1 MNLNVLLAV
10 PVVLPLLGAGILLAF
25 PAKRF
30 RHLQAFSAIGVLV
43 IVLAAAIALLIGSL
57 SGPVVLDMGGW
68 AAPVGISLVADR
80 LSTLMLVTS
89 VTVTLVVLIYSMFQ
103 GAADGDKG
111 APSAIYFPAFLILSA
126 GVSNAFLSGDL
137 FNIYVGFEILLASS
151 FVLITLGSTA
161 ERMRTG
167 SVYVIVSVLSSML
180 FLVSIGLIYAST
192 GTVNLA
198 QLAYRLPEIDPGMRL
213 VLQVMLLIGFS
224 IKAAIFPLSAWLPDS
239 YPTASAPVTAVFA
252 GLLTKVGIYAIIRTQ
267 TLLFPGGRLDDILAG
282 FAIAAMLVG
291 ILGAVAQQD
300 VKRLLSFTL
309 VSHMGYMVWGIAV
322 NSDGS
327 LSSTIFYAVHHIT
340 VQTALFLVVGLMER
354 RGGTTSL
361 AKLGSL
367 GAAVPLISALYLIPA
382 LNLAGVPP
390 LSGFLGKF
398 GLMQAS
404 AARGTPMDWA
414 LIAAGII
421 TSILTL
427 YAVIRV
433 WNMAFWQKAPEPLP
447 ERDCPRGMVGTAA
460 VLVGLSLMLTVIANP
475 LRDFTDKAGQELRA
489 RSPYVAAVLPSEGER
504 GGGVSQEIK
513 KNEEPDISSTKSPRP
528 TPFGPSESPS
538 PVPTTT
544 PTPSDPDSPTSS
556 VTEGVEAT
564 DPNVPYTDSE
574 ISDADSTLT
583 ETDAVSTDSE
593 VTSP

>member
-1 MNLNVLLAV
+1 MRLNVLLAI

-25 PAKRF
+25 PAKKYR
-30 RHLQAFSAIGVLV
+30 RLQSFAAIGVLV
-43 IVLAAAIALLIGSL
+43 IVLAAAIALLVGSL
-57 SGPVVLDMGGW
+57 DGPVVLDIGGW
-68 AAPVGISLVADR
+68 AAPVGIALVADR

-89 VTVTLVVLIYSMFQ
+89 VTVTLIVLIYSMFQ
-103 GAADGDKG
+103 GVADGDKG

-151 FVLITLGSTA
+151 FVLITMGGTS

-167 SVYVIVSVLSSML
+167 SVYVIVSLVSSML
-180 FLVSIGLIYAST
+180 FLISIGLIYAST

-198 QLAYRLPEIDPGMRL
+198 QLAYRLPEVDPGMRL
-213 VLQVMLLIGFS
+213 VLQVMLLIAFG

-267 TLLFPGGRLDDILAG
+267 TLLFPGGRLDDLLGG

-309 VSHMGYMVWGIAV
+309 VSHMGYIVWGIAI
-322 NSDGS
+322 NSDAA

-367 GAAVPLISALYLIPA
+367 GAAVPVIAVLYLIPA
-382 LNLAGVPP
+382 LNLAGIPP

-404 AARGTPMDWA
+404 ATRGTPLDWA

-427 YAVIRV
+427 YAVTRV

-447 ERDCPRGMVGTAA
+447 ERDCPRGMVVAAGT
-460 VLVGLSLMLTVIANP
+460 LVALSLMLTVIANP
-475 LRDFTDKAGQELRA
+475 LRTFTDATASELRA
-489 RSPYVAAVLPSEGER
+489 RAPYTAAVLPEADER
-504 GGGVSQEIK
+504 GSGVSPEIK
-513 KNEEPDISSTKSPRP
+513 KSENLDISPTNSPDP
-528 TPFGPSESPS
+528 SPSETP
-538 PVPTTT
+538 
-544 PTPSDPDSPTSS
+544 PTPSTTGTASPGASDPATGTPAPTP
-556 VTEGVEAT
+556 T
-564 DPNVPYTDSE
+564 
-574 ISDADSTLT
+574 
-583 ETDAVSTDSE
+583 E

>member
-1 MNLNVLLAV
+1 MSLNVLLAV

-30 RHLQAFSAIGVLV
+30 RRLQSFAAIGVLV
-43 IVLAAAIALLIGSL
+43 IVLAAAVALLIGSL
-57 SGPVVLDMGGW
+57 DGPVVLDIGGW
-68 AAPVGISLVADR
+68 AAPVGIALVADR

-89 VTVTLVVLIYSMFQ
+89 VTVTLVVLLYSMFQ

-137 FNIYVGFEILLASS
+137 FNIYVGFEILLAAS
-151 FVLITLGSTA
+151 FVLITMGGTS

-167 SVYVIVSVLSSML
+167 SVYVIVSLVSSML
-180 FLVSIGLIYAST
+180 FLISIGLIYAST

-198 QLAYRLPEIDPGMRL
+198 QLAYRLPEVDPGMRL
-213 VLQVMLLIGFS
+213 VLQVMLLIAFA

-267 TLLFPGGRLDDILAG
+267 TLLFPGGRLDDLLAG

-309 VSHMGYMVWGIAV
+309 VSHMGYMVWGIAI
-322 NSDGS
+322 NSDAA

-340 VQTALFLVVGLMER
+340 VQTALFLVVGLIER
-354 RGGTTSL
+354 KGGTTSL
-361 AKLGSL
+361 VKLGSL
-367 GAAVPLISALYLIPA
+367 GAAVPGIAILYLIPA

-390 LSGFLGKF
+390 MSGFLGKL

-404 AARGTPMDWA
+404 ATRGEPIDWA

-447 ERDCPRGMVGTAA
+447 ERNCPSGMVGAA
-460 VLVGLSLMLTVIANP
+460 ATLVALSLMLTVIANP
-475 LRDFTDKAGQELRA
+475 LRGFTDRAGQELRA
-489 RSPYVAAVLPSEGER
+489 RAPYIVAVLPEAGER
-504 GGGVSQEIK
+504 GSGVSPEVK
-513 KNEEPDISSTKSPRP
+513 ESEDPDISP
-528 TPFGPSESPS
+528 TNSPS
-538 PVPTTT
+538 PSPSDVSPT
-544 PTPSDPDSPTSS
+544 PTPSPSGSTTPAAAGRQSS
-556 VTEGVEAT
+556 
-564 DPNVPYTDSE
+564 SE
-574 ISDADSTLT
+574 SADAAFPLM
-583 ETDAVSTDSE
+583 E
-593 VTSP
+593 VTTP

>member
-1 MNLNVLLAV
+1 MRLNVLLAV

-25 PAKRF
+25 PAKKYR
-30 RHLQAFSAIGVLV
+30 RLQSVVAIGVLV
-43 IVLAAAIALLIGSL
+43 LVLAAAVALLIGSL
-57 SGPVVLDMGGW
+57 DGPVVLDIGGW
-68 AAPVGISLVADR
+68 AAPVGIALVADR

-89 VTVTLVVLIYSMFQ
+89 VTVTLVVLVYSLFQ
-103 GAADGDKG
+103 GVADGDKG
-111 APSAIYFPAFLILSA
+111 APSAIYFPAFLIMSA

-137 FNIYVGFEILLASS
+137 FNIYVGFEILLAAS
-151 FVLITLGSTA
+151 FVLITMGGTS

-167 SVYVIVSVLSSML
+167 SVYVIVSLLSSVL
-180 FLVSIGLIYAST
+180 FLISIGLIYAST

-198 QLAYRLPEIDPGMRL
+198 QLAFRLPEVDPGMRL
-213 VLQVMLLIGFS
+213 VLQVMLLIAFGV
-224 IKAAIFPLSAWLPDS
+224 KAAIFPLSAWLPDS

-267 TLLFPGGRLDDILAG
+267 TLLFPGGRLDDLLGG

-309 VSHMGYMVWGIAV
+309 VSHMGYMVWGIAI
-322 NSDGS
+322 NSDAA

-367 GAAVPLISALYLIPA
+367 GAAVPVIAVLYLIPA
-382 LNLAGVPP
+382 LNLAGIPP

-404 AARGTPMDWA
+404 ATRGTPLDWA

-433 WNMAFWQKAPEPLP
+433 WNMAFWQKAPNPLP
-447 ERDCPRGMVGTAA
+447 KSDCPRGMVASAGT
-460 VLVGLSLMLTVIANP
+460 LVALSLMLTVIANP
-475 LRDFTDKAGQELRA
+475 LRTFTDVAAQELRSRA
-489 RSPYVAAVLPSEGER
+489 PYVAAVLPEADER
-504 GGGVSQEIK
+504 GSGVSPEIK
-513 KNEEPDISSTKSPRP
+513 KSENPDISPTKSPAPRP
-528 TPFGPSESPS
+528 SGLEREDSESSPS
-538 PVPTTT
+538 SPSSATSEPYSPSTATAEPT
-544 PTPSDPDSPTSS
+544 
-556 VTEGVEAT
+556 
-564 DPNVPYTDSE
+564 
-574 ISDADSTLT
+574 
-583 ETDAVSTDSE
+583 E